1 MPTIPAR
8 AIARAVRY
16 APERLAHP
24 LRYRRALE
32 TLGHMRFPREF
43 LFVCHGNICR
53 SPYAAAA
60 FARALPDD
68 VAASVRIASAGFAGA
83 ERPAPAEAVRAAG
96 RRGVDLAEHRSRL
109 LASPDTPRGGLVIV
123 MNQLQRDAVCRLLG
137 RQPEDVIVLGDLDP
151 DPIDTREIRDPW
163 GAEET
168 VFDASYARIDRCLD
182 VLVRSL
188 LARIPARS

>member
-8 AIARAVRY
+8 ALARAVRH

-32 TLGHMRFPREF
+32 TLAQMRFPRDF

-68 VAASVRIASAGFAGA
+68 VAAQVRIASAGFAGA
-83 ERPAPAEAVRAAG
+83 ERPAPLEALRAAA
-96 RRGVDLAEHRSRL
+96 RRGIDLSEHRSRL
-109 LASPDTPRGGLVIV
+109 LASPETPRAGLVIV

-137 RQPEDVIVLGDLDP
+137 RHTEDVLVLGDLDP
-151 DPIDTREIRDPW
+151 DRIDTREIRDPW
-163 GAEET
+163 GAAET
-168 VFDASYARIDRCLD
+168 VFDASYDRIDRCIA
-182 VLVRSL
+182 VLVRAL
-188 LARIPARS
+188 LARIPG